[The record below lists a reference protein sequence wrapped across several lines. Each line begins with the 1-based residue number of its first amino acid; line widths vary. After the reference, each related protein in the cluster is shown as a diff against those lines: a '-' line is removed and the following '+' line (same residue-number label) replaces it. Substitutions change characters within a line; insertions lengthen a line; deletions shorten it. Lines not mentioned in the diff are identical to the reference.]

1 MIAALSDNA
10 VLLVVAL
17 LGLIGIVITPLMGL
31 WTQLYLRRH
40 LGKTN
45 GNGNVTEMVT
55 RIESKVETESLA
67 AFGHRVEDRFLFGVV
82 FDKLG
87 IPIPELPVQHRPP
100 MGKEVEESS

>member
-10 VLLVVAL
+10 VLLVVAVL
-17 LGLIGIVITPLMGL
+17 GFIGLIITPLMGL

-45 GNGNVTEMVT
+45 GKGNVTEMVT
-55 RIESKVETESLA
+55 RIETKVEAESLA

-82 FDKLG
+82 FDRLG
-87 IPIPELPVQHRPP
+87 IPIPELPVQHRPL
-100 MGKEVEESS
+100 MGNEVEEAS